1 MPLGEGNEW
10 KAQVVCFKISIL
22 EAYVVIS
29 VYSLTSDSLWNGSA
43 LMASSNLT
51 LEPNSDSFSHCN
63 Y

>member
-29 VYSLTSDSLWNGSA
+29 A

-51 LEPNSDSFSHCN
+51 LEPNQ
-63 Y
+63 